1 MKLVEPLALLAL
13 LAVLVVGA
21 LYIVRLPYRR
31 RYAVTLPTTRAL
43 ATVAPRRP
51 GWQRHASTVLFLAAI
66 AATAVA
72 FARPAHEHTA
82 QLHLATVVVALDTSN
97 SMRATDVRPQRL
109 DAARRAAVEFVGTV
123 PRFVHVG
130 LVTFSGTAT
139 VTVPPTSDRHR
150 VRLGV
155 ESAGFG
161 EGTSLGEGIR
171 ASITAVEQQD
181 ADLELTAHQRGR
193 ASNRPPPS
201 AVVMFSD
208 GDQTS
213 GADARVAID
222 IARRAKVPISTVAIG
237 TRHGT
242 VTLSGTRIDAPV
254 DRPSLAAV
262 ATATN
267 GHAYVDRQGTELR
280 DVYAAFTK
288 RLGSTP
294 DRRDYTGWLLGLAL
308 ALGAAALV
316 AAYVWGQ
323 RVP

>member
-13 LAVLVVGA
+13 VAVVIVGA
-21 LYIVRLPYRR
+21 IYVVRLPYRR

-43 ATVAPRRP
+43 ATVTPRRP
-51 GWQRHASTVLFLAAI
+51 GWQRHASTALFLAAI
-66 AATAVA
+66 AVTAVA
-72 FARPAHEHTA
+72 FARPAQERTEP
-82 QLHLATVVVALDTSN
+82 LHLGTVVVALDTSN
-97 SMRATDVRPQRL
+97 SMRATDVKPQRL
-109 DAARRAAVEFVGTV
+109 QAAQRAAAEFVGTV
-123 PRFVHVG
+123 PKFVHVG

-139 VTVPPTSDRHR
+139 VEVPPTADRHR
-150 VRLGV
+150 VRAAV
-155 ESAGFG
+155 AAAGFG

-181 ADLELTAHQRGR
+181 ADLELTAHRSDR
-193 ASNRPPPS
+193 ASDTSPPS

-208 GDQTS
+208 GDQTF

-222 IARRAKVPISTVAIG
+222 VARRANVPISTIAIG

-262 ATATN
+262 AHATS
-267 GHAYVDRQGTELR
+267 GHAYVDRQGTELGA
-280 DVYAAFTK
+280 VYKAFTK
-288 RLGSTP
+288 RLGATP
-294 DRRDYTGWLLGLAL
+294 ERLDYTGWLLGLAL

-316 AAYVWGQ
+316 AAFVWGP
-323 RVP
+323 RIP